1 VTNFTHFDDKLVF
14 SLNNGKTRFMSKRRE
29 YTPQAHEIIAFP
41 VFISRAAP
49 SPNGVMLHRA
59 IIAFVALLI
68 TACGYHPGGTTGQTS
83 ADRILRRGLPGEP
96 RTLDPQLA
104 DDDFSFE
111 VVRDLYEGLTSESAS
126 GQVIPGAAAS
136 WTLDPTGTVYTFHLR
151 PQAKWSN
158 GDRTTASE
166 FVRGLRRAVD
176 PRTASGSAGLLAVIK
191 GATDIIAGKKNV
203 TELAVTAI
211 DESTVQISL
220 EHPAPFILQVLSQ
233 PIGAPFH
240 TDKNVRSNT
249 PNGPFNGAYV
259 LVNRV
264 TGSYI
269 DLADN
274 PEYWNSSKVS
284 IKKVRYVNTES
295 EATELRKYIAGE
307 IDLTFSIPLPDLDR
321 ISKTLRGEIHI
332 SPTLGTTYLA
342 LNLSKPPLKDNLAIR
357 QALSIALDREQIAK
371 NVMGGVMP
379 AYSLVANGTTGYDP
393 PKYDWVGWT
402 RDRQLAYAKLLYA
415 QSGYSTDNPLH
426 LRLYFSNGESIQR
439 VMIAV
444 AGSWRQNLG
453 VISELTNDEFRVF
466 LVGRKDRSRWDVE
479 RMKWDADYD
488 DPSSF
493 LDIFTNGNNQNDP
506 DYGSAGFN
514 NLIMQARMEPEP
526 TRRMAL
532 LHGAEQVLM
541 NDYPIIPIYFTQ
553 GRRLVKPFVGGAEL
567 NPMNRIYSKNLF
579 WK

>member
-1 VTNFTHFDDKLVF
+1 MLRCV
-14 SLNNGKTRFMSKRRE
+14 
-29 YTPQAHEIIAFP
+29 IAAFL
-41 VFISRAAP
+41 
-49 SPNGVMLHRA
+49 VML
-59 IIAFVALLI
+59 VA
-68 TACGYHPGGTTGQTS
+68 ACGYHTNGISRETG
-83 ADRILRRGLPGEP
+83 ADRVLRRGLPGEP

-111 VVRDLYEGLTSESAS
+111 VVRDLYEGLTSENAS

-151 PQAKWSN
+151 AEAKWSN
-158 GDRTTASE
+158 GDRTMASE
-166 FVRGLRRAVD
+166 FVQGLRRAVD
-176 PRTASGSAGLLAVIK
+176 PKASSGSAGLLAVIK

-211 DESTVQISL
+211 DESTLQISL

-233 PIGAPFH
+233 PIGAPLH
-240 TDKNVRSNT
+240 MDKDVRSAKT
-249 PNGPFNGAYV
+249 AGPFNGAYV

-264 TGSYI
+264 IGSYI

-274 PEYWNSSKVS
+274 PEYWNASKVS

-295 EATELRKYIAGE
+295 EATELRKYIAGD
-307 IDLTFSIPLPDLDR
+307 IDLTFSIPLPDLNR
-321 ISKTLRGEIHI
+321 ISEKLKGEIEI

-342 LNLSKPPLKDNLAIR
+342 LNLSKPPLKGDVAIR
-357 QALSIALDREQIAK
+357 EALSIALDREQIAI

-379 AYSLVANGTTGYDP
+379 AYSFVANGTTGYDP
-393 PKYDWVGWT
+393 PKYDWVDWN
-402 RDRQLAYAKLLYA
+402 RDRQLAYARSLYA
-415 QSGYSTDNPLH
+415 QSGYSENNPLH

-466 LVGRKDRSRWDVE
+466 LAGRKDRSRWDAA
-479 RMKWDADYD
+479 RLKWDADYD

-493 LDIFTNGNNQNDP
+493 LDIFASGSNQNDP
-506 DYGSAGFN
+506 EYNSSGFN
-514 NLIMQARMEPEP
+514 SLIVQARMESDPDK
-526 TRRMAL
+526 RMML
-532 LHGAEQVLM
+532 LHSAEQVLM
-541 NDYPIIPIYFTQ
+541 NDYPIIPIYFTR
-553 GRRLVKPFVGGAEL
+553 GRRLVKPFVGGAKL

-579 WK
+579 WQ